1 MGTHVDS
8 EAVGCAVDEQAQG
21 ALGER
26 PRRRRGE
33 LEHPVAGDQSLEVA
47 IVARHGDLDRR
58 EPAPLL
64 PAVLTPTARPAGA
77 TLPAPARPA
86 PPVGTPAAIAGPAPS
101 GSPATLAAA
110 GFPTAGF
117 PTAGLT
123 PGRTA
128 GSGLIVAHP
137 ATAAAISARSSS
149 VRSVRVAAALAV
161 TCSGAD
167 APAITEAV
175 AGLLAR

>member
-1 MGTHVDS
+1 M
-8 EAVGCAVDEQAQG
+8 
-21 ALGER
+21 
-26 PRRRRGE
+26 
-33 LEHPVAGDQSLEVA
+33 
-47 IVARHGDLDRR
+47 
-58 EPAPLL
+58 
-64 PAVLTPTARPAGA
+64 LTPTARAAGA

-86 PPVGTPAAIAGPAPS
+86 PAVGTPAAIAGSAPS
-101 GSPATLAAA
+101 GSPATLA
-110 GFPTAGF
+110 PTGLPA
-117 PTAGLT
+117 AGLT

-149 VRSVRVAAALAV
+149 VRSVRVAAALAI

-175 AGLLAR
+175 TGLLAR